1 MEDSLSFKVLIAI
14 NWRQQP
20 YNALLAV
27 QERYMSVE
35 HRSVTLSPRFWGRKF
50 K

>member
-1 MEDSLSFKVLIAI
+1 MEDSLSFNVLIAI

-20 YNALLAV
+20 YSALLAE
-27 QERYMSVE
+27 QERYISVE
-35 HRSVTLSPRFWGRKF
+35 HRRLSPRLWGRKF

>member
-1 MEDSLSFKVLIAI
+1 MLQFKLQRTLAI

-27 QERYMSVE
+27 QERYISVE
-35 HRSVTLSPRFWGRKF
+35 HRSVTISLRLWGRKF